1 MVAIQVRDVPDEVR
15 EALSGEAR
23 RRGVSLQAFLA
34 DVLEREAAAARNL
47 AWLREAHARS
57 SGEGYVGG
65 RDAIRE
71 SWEERDSGIEAALS
85 RPSRFRA

>member
-15 EALSGEAR
+15 QTLSGEAR
-23 RRGVSLQAFLA
+23 RRGISLQAFLA
-34 DVLEREAAAARNL
+34 EVLEREAASARNL
-47 AWLREAHARS
+47 AWLREARARS

-71 SWEERDSGIEAALS
+71 GWEERDLTIEAPLPRPGRS
-85 RPSRFRA
+85 RA